1 MKSLWKYITGF
12 VSFVIGILVLSGK
25 KNQKIREVK
34 GKIDDVTS
42 KIKEVDKELEKAKIK
57 GDALQGTL
65 KSKRKALKE
74 IEKSQFKKK
83 DVSVKD
89 ASNFL
94 KKYSRGKK

>member
-12 VSFVIGILVLSGK
+12 VSFVIGILVLSSK

-42 KIKEVDKELEKAKIK
+42 KIKEVDKELEKAKIE

-89 ASNFL
+89 ESNFL

>member
-25 KNQKIREVK
+25 KNQKVREIK
-34 GKIDDVTS
+34 GKIDDVKS
-42 KIKEVDKELEKAKIK
+42 KIKDVDSQLKDAKNKGNDFQKSLEN
-57 GDALQGTL
+57 
-65 KSKRKALKE
+65 KRQALKE
-74 IEKSQFKKK
+74 IEKSKFKKK

>member
-25 KNQKIREVK
+25 KNQKVREIK
-34 GKIDDVTS
+34 GKIDSVKS
-42 KIKEVDKELEKAKIK
+42 KIKDVDSQLKDAKNK
-57 GDALQGTL
+57 GDDIKKTL
-65 KSKRKALKE
+65 ESKRQALKE
-74 IEKSQFKKK
+74 IEKSKFKKK

-94 KKYSRGKK
+94 MKYSRGKK

>member
-25 KNQKIREVK
+25 KNQKVREIK
-34 GKIDDVTS
+34 GKIDDVKS
-42 KIKEVDKELEKAKIK
+42 KIKDVDSQLKDAKNK
-57 GDALQGTL
+57 GDDIKKTL
-65 KSKRKALKE
+65 ESKRQALKE
-74 IEKSQFKKK
+74 IEKSKFKKK